1 MLQDIHIG
9 IDDRYTHF
17 KVLEYILRIEP
28 EGFAHLTLDEIAK
41 NSERSVPTAFKSYH
55 TDAPGLITF
64 NIFHNQ
70 VFKYTPKFMTYFII
84 N

>member
-9 IDDRYTHF
+9 VDDQYTHF
-17 KVLEYILRIEP
+17 KVLKYILRIEL

-55 TDAPGLITF
+55 TDAPGS